1 MSGDPVR
8 DQAEAALRVL
18 HAALPPGRLLAA
30 YLYGSAVAGGLRPD
44 SDLDI
49 LGVVDR
55 RLTDAE
61 RRAVIDGLLPISGR
75 HTRPAAWRPVE
86 LTIVVG
92 DEIRPWRYPP
102 RFDLQYGEWLRDEF
116 IAGRLDTAPPAN
128 PDVAILLTMVRGTGQ
143 PLVGAAPDTLI
154 DPVPRADVARAILDE
169 LDPLL
174 GDLED
179 DTRNVLLTL
188 ARMWST
194 LATGEIRSK
203 DAAVDWALPLL
214 PEAHRGPLAV
224 ARDAY
229 LGTAVDAW
237 ETWMPAA
244 QALAGGMVER
254 IRALPPPTAS
264 G

>member
-1 MSGDPVR
+1 MTGDPVR
-8 DQAEAALRVL
+8 DQADAVLRVL
-18 HAALPPGRLLAA
+18 DAALPAGRVLAA

-86 LTIVVG
+86 LTLVVG
-92 DEIRPWRYPP
+92 GEIRPWRYPP
-102 RFDLQYGEWLRDEF
+102 RFDLQYGEWLRAEF
-116 IAGRLDTAPPAN
+116 VAGRLDTAPATN
-128 PDVAILLTMVRGTGQ
+128 PDVAILLTMVRATGR
-143 PLVGAAPDTLI
+143 PLIGPAADALI
-154 DPVPRADVARAILDE
+154 DPVPAADVARAMLDE
-169 LDPLL
+169 LAPLL
-174 GDLED
+174 GDLEH

-203 DAAVDWALPLL
+203 DAAVDWALPRL
-214 PEAHRGPLAV
+214 PEAHRGPLTL

-237 ETWMPAA
+237 EERMPSARGTA
-244 QALAGGMVER
+244 GALVGR